1 MLDTIPYIPL
11 FQNLPL
17 DQVAVLKPLFEDFT
31 CPANTVIFEQG
42 DPASYMYLLISG
54 EIAIRYKPYDGPA
67 ITLTRLRAGDVFG
80 WSAVVGS
87 KQYTSSI
94 VSETEVRTIR
104 IHGRDLVA
112 LVENYPQTGE
122 VIVDRLAQMVSSR
135 WKNAY
140 TQVQSLLHHAGS

>member
-17 DQVAVLKPLFEDFT
+17 DQVAVLKPLFEDFF

-54 EIAIRYKPYDGPA
+54 EIAIRYKPYDGPP

-94 VSETEVRTIR
+94 VSETEVRAIR

>member
-1 MLDTIPYIPL
+1 MLDTVPYIPL

-67 ITLTRLRAGDVFG
+67 ITLTRLRSGDVFG

-94 VSETEVRTIR
+94 VSETDVRAIR
-104 IHGRDLVA
+104 IHGRDLVE
-112 LVENYPQTGE
+112 LVGNYPQTGE

>member
-104 IHGRDLVA
+104 IHGRDLVS